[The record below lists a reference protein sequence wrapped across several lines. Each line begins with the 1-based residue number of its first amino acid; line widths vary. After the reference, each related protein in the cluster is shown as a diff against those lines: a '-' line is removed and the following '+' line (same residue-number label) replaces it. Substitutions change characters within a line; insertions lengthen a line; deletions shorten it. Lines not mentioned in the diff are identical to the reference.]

1 MKISAVIFDWAGT
14 TVDYGCFAPVQ
25 AFMEIFQSYG
35 IHVTMEET
43 RKPMGLLK
51 WDHIKTMLDM
61 PEIKSQW
68 IKRYG
73 KEPTDKD
80 VDAMHT
86 QFTLSL
92 LKILD
97 QFVDIKPYVLETIQ
111 ELRNMG
117 IRIGSTT
124 GYTDEMMQIVV
135 SKAKENGY
143 SPDFWIT
150 PNQVNNYGRP
160 YPYMIF
166 ENMKALHISS
176 VSEVIKVGDTIS
188 DIKEGTAAGVIS
200 VGILEGSSLM
210 GLTKQEYEQLSETE
224 KAERKKQLTKEYKAA
239 GASYV
244 ISHMGELPALI
255 KKIEAY

>member
-14 TVDYGCFAPVQ
+14 TVDYGCFAPVK

-35 IHVTMEET
+35 IQVTMEET

-51 WDHIKTMLDM
+51 WDHIKTMLEM
-61 PEIKSQW
+61 PQIKSQW
-68 IKRYG
+68 IKLYG
-73 KEPTDKD
+73 KEPTNKD
-80 VDAMHT
+80 IDAMHT
-86 QFTLSL
+86 QFAASL

-97 QFVDIKPYVLETIQ
+97 QFVDIKPYVLETMEI
-111 ELRNMG
+111 LKNMG
-117 IRIGSTT
+117 IQIGSTT

-150 PNQVNNYGRP
+150 PNRVNNYGRP

-166 ENMKALHISS
+166 ENMKELHVPS

-188 DIKEGTAAGVIS
+188 DIKEGIAAGVIS

-224 KAERKKQLTKEYKAA
+224 KTERKKQLTKEYKEA

-244 ISHMGELPALI
+244 ISNMGELPTLI
-255 KKIEAY
+255 EEIQSL

>member
-51 WDHIKTMLDM
+51 WDHIKTMLEM
-61 PEIKSQW
+61 PDIKSQW

-80 VDAMHT
+80 VDAMHI
-86 QFTLSL
+86 QFTSSL

-135 SKAKENGY
+135 SKARENGY

-166 ENMKALHISS
+166 ENMKALHIPS

-210 GLTKQEYEQLSETE
+210 ALTQHEYEQLSETE
-224 KAERKKQLTKEYKAA
+224 KAERKKQLTKEYGDA